1 MYKLYY
7 SPSTASMAVHWMLI
21 ELAVPFGLELV
32 DFQSKAQ
39 KSPEFLRVNPSGHVP
54 VLVIDGVP
62 YAECAALLMLL
73 AERHPAANL
82 SPTAGTAERSL
93 YLQTMF
99 YLANTLQPA
108 YRLWFYPE
116 EAAGADNVEAA
127 KHQARARIEKVWTR
141 LDAQFEDGRK
151 FLLGDRLSAA
161 DFLATILMRWS
172 RNMPRPATTYPN
184 LAAYIGRMRTM
195 PSLREVHLRE
205 RLTDWIDG

>member
-7 SPSTASMAVHWMLI
+7 SPSTASMAIHWMLI
-21 ELAVPFGLELV
+21 ELAVPFELVLV

-82 SPTAGTAERSL
+82 SPAIGTAERSL

-108 YRLWFYPE
+108 YRSWFYPE
-116 EAAGADNVEAA
+116 EAAGPDNIDAA
-127 KHQARARIEKVWTR
+127 KHQARAKIEQVWAR
-141 LDAQFEDGRK
+141 LDAQFADGRS
-151 FLLGDRLSAA
+151 FLLGKNLTAT

-184 LAAYIGRMRTM
+184 LAAYIGRMRAK

-205 RLTDWIDG
+205 KLTDWIGG

>member
-21 ELAVPFGLELV
+21 ELAIPFELV
-32 DFQSKAQ
+32 PVDFESKAQ

-82 SPTAGTAERSL
+82 SPAVGTAERSA
-93 YLQTMF
+93 YLQAMF

-108 YRLWFYPE
+108 YRSWFYPE
-116 EAAGADNVEAA
+116 EVAGPDNIDAA
-127 KHQARARIEKVWTR
+127 KLQARAKIEKVWAR
-141 LDAQFEDGRK
+141 LNVQFEDGRT
-151 FLLGDRLSAA
+151 FLLGKNLSAA
-161 DFLATILMRWS
+161 DFLATILLRWS

-184 LAAYIGRMRTM
+184 LAAYIGRMRAM

-205 RLTDWIDG
+205 KLMDWIDG